1 MQQNAPR
8 LYSTVTANHAT
19 IVMESIKHKMQGL
32 IKDKEEAV
40 ERAVQLETEKQ
51 EKEDR
56 AKEVL

>member
-1 MQQNAPR
+1 
-8 LYSTVTANHAT
+8 
-19 IVMESIKHKMQGL
+19 MESIKHKMQGL